1 MSKRYGARGKGM
13 ERDTAYRDKWGYTLI
28 ELVTALSVSVMI
40 GTFLAGFLFQQTS
53 LYRRQSAAAQALS
66 LGGLIYVQLEEQLR
80 YGEHFYP
87 DPQDPG
93 RLFYA
98 VGGRIREQR
107 MQKCGKVLALGS
119 FLWISPRALRQK

>member
-53 LYRRQSAAAQALS
+53 LYRR
-66 LGGLIYVQLEEQLR
+66 
-80 YGEHFYP
+80 
-87 DPQDPG
+87 
-93 RLFYA
+93 
-98 VGGRIREQR
+98 
-107 MQKCGKVLALGS
+107 
-119 FLWISPRALRQK
+119 

>member
-53 LYRRQSAAAQALS
+53 LYRRQSAA
-66 LGGLIYVQLEEQLR
+66 G
-80 YGEHFYP
+80 
-87 DPQDPG
+87 
-93 RLFYA
+93 A
-98 VGGRIREQR
+98 V
-107 MQKCGKVLALGS
+107 KKV
-119 FLWISPRALRQK
+119 P

>member
-1 MSKRYGARGKGM
+1 MSERYGARGKGM

-40 GTFLAGFLFQQTS
+40 GTFLAGFLFQQAS

-80 YGEHFYP
+80 YGEHF
-87 DPQDPG
+87 
-93 RLFYA
+93 
-98 VGGRIREQR
+98 
-107 MQKCGKVLALGS
+107 
-119 FLWISPRALRQK
+119 